1 MKSLVLTELQLDALA
16 ELFNIGIG
24 SAAASLSE
32 MIDESVQLSIPA
44 VHCLPLDNASSS
56 LTNDSNSPL
65 SAVEQHFSG
74 EFEGTA
80 FLLFPKGES
89 LELVRRLISS
99 DLSLEELSELEEDA
113 LKEVGNVILNACFY
127 TISDMLGCRID
138 GSIPEHIQGSCQE
151 ILARGDY
158 DSENKVVLMLSMTF
172 SIPSGDIN
180 GEISYMMSVKSM
192 QNFLHIIDGFLTKIA
207 V

>member
-1 MKSLVLTELQLDALA
+1 VKTLKLSELQLDTLA
-16 ELFNIGIG
+16 EIFNIGIG

-32 MIDESVQLSIPA
+32 MINEDVQLSIPS
-44 VHCLPLDNASSS
+44 VSCLPVMQASST
-56 LTNDSNSPL
+56 LTGDQSAIL

-99 DLSLEELSELEEDA
+99 DLPLEELSEFEEDA

-127 TISDMLGCRID
+127 TISNMLDCHLD
-138 GSIPEHIQGSCQE
+138 GDIPNHVQGSCQE
-151 ILARGDY
+151 ILGRGDG
-158 DSENKVVLMLSMTF
+158 DIDEKVVLMLSMTF

-180 GEISYMMSVKSM
+180 GEISYMMNVKSM
-192 QNFLHIIDGFLTKIA
+192 QNFLRIVDTYLTQIIS
-207 V
+207 